1 MRFTLAVP
9 LFVLL
14 AGLTA
19 CAPMPVVPPAS
30 SPGPSVPDVA
40 NDTCNAGANA
50 GLIGQPATALE
61 RVLIMAPIRII
72 RPGDAVT
79 MDFME
84 SRINFELDQVDRIVR
99 IFCG

>member
-1 MRFTLAVP
+1 MRINLAAQTVAIMAA
-9 LFVLL
+9 LS
-14 AGLTA
+14 A
-19 CAPMPVVPPAS
+19 CAPMPVTPPPVPS
-30 SPGPSVPDVA
+30 GPSVPDAA

-61 RVLIMAPIRII
+61 RVLIMAPVRII

-84 SRINFELDQVDRIVR
+84 SRINFELDPFDRIVR